1 MKLTSTLKD
10 HAAMLYAAPILDV
23 VLLILVFFLLG
34 SSLVLRSGIPVDIP
48 KSTSSLPP
56 IEASHVITVMRGT
69 SPQIYF
75 NEKEIEIDDLA
86 AHLDQASPDIRHV
99 IIRADRDA
107 AFGAI
112 IDISNIVMSRDR
124 GLELA
129 YATKSDR

>member
-1 MKLTSTLKD
+1 MKLESTLRD
-10 HAAMLYAAPILDV
+10 NAAMLYAAPILDAM
-23 VLLILVFFLLG
+23 LLILIFFLLS

-48 KSTSSLPP
+48 KSASSLPP
-56 IEASHVITVMRGT
+56 AEASHVITVLRGT

-75 NEKEIEIDDLA
+75 NEKEIQLDDLA
-86 AHLDQASPDIRHV
+86 DELDQASSEARYV
-99 IIRADRDA
+99 IIRADREA

-112 IDISNIVMSRDR
+112 IDISNIVLDKGR